1 VKMSQERCPVYTIS
15 VVSRQEY
22 NVVVVLKMRAESGKI
37 PIYSIVVP
45 PESFGVL
52 FMEGESLPAVNR
64 AVYGVKHIKGVM
76 RGITNAEEVM
86 KILKPA
92 KPVVDIDINDEVE
105 IVADVLKGSRA
116 RVTFV
121 DKEKGIVR
129 VELLDSAF
137 PMPLDLK
144 ITEVKLVKKGR

>member
-1 VKMSQERCPVYTIS
+1 MAQGRCPVYTVS

-22 NVVVVLKMRAESGKI
+22 NVVIVLKMRAESAKI
-37 PIYSIVVP
+37 PVYSIVAP

-52 FMEGESLPAVNR
+52 FIEGESLPDVNR
-64 AVYGVKHIKGVM
+64 AVYGVKHVKGVM
-76 RGITNAEEVM
+76 RGVTNVEEIM

-92 KPVVDIDINDEVE
+92 KPAVEIDVNDEVE
-105 IVADVLKGSRA
+105 ITADVLKGSRG
-116 RVTFV
+116 RVTFI
-121 DKEKGIVR
+121 DKDKGIVR

-144 ITEVKLVKKGR
+144 ISEVKLVKRGQ

>member
-1 VKMSQERCPVYTIS
+1 
-15 VVSRQEY
+15 
-22 NVVVVLKMRAESGKI
+22 
-37 PIYSIVVP
+37 VVP

-64 AVYGVKHIKGVM
+64 AVYGVKHVKGVM

-121 DKEKGIVR
+121 DKEKGMCGWSSSTAPSR
-129 VELLDSAF
+129 CRL
-137 PMPLDLK
+137 
-144 ITEVKLVKKGR
+144 T

>member
-1 VKMSQERCPVYTIS
+1 MKMSQERCPVYTIS

-22 NVVVVLKMRAESGKI
+22 NVVVVLKMRAESGKL

-64 AVYGVKHIKGVM
+64 AVYGVKHVKGVM

-86 KILKPA
+86 KIMKPVKPA
-92 KPVVDIDINDEVE
+92 VDLDVNDEVE

-121 DKEKGIVR
+121 DKEKGVVR

-144 ITEVKLVKKGR
+144 ITEVKLVRKGR